1 MTPYSALFVDRD
13 GTVIEDVGYPSDPTD
28 VRLLPGAA
36 QALARIRSN
45 GVPIIMIT
53 NQSGIGRGLIERS
66 EFDAVQTEVVT
77 RLREAGAA
85 PDAVYVC
92 PHAPDA
98 GCECRKPAAGLFER
112 AAREHGIDLSR
123 ALYVGDRL
131 RDVAAGVARGGLA
144 VVVATG
150 APVPDELPDGVV
162 RAHDLS
168 DAIERALTG
177 PRAKGGGRMRVVVF
191 ASGGGSNFQAL
202 IDRFSEPA
210 TGVAM
215 AGLVASRETAGA
227 IRRAEDAGI
236 PWVVASAA
244 GAESGSEGAFLVEAL
259 ERLEADLV
267 VLAGYLRLVPPE
279 VVRGW
284 WGRVIN
290 IHPALLPAFGGQGM
304 YGARVHEAVVESG
317 VRVTGAT
324 VHFVDEAYD
333 RGPIIAQ
340 WPVPVLEGDT
350 PANVARR
357 VLAVEHQ
364 LLPDV
369 VAALS
374 EGAVGLQEDGR
385 VRWRRP
391 WIAGDRFR
399 ADPGT

>member
-13 GTVIEDVGYPSDPTD
+13 GTVIEDVGYPSDPAD

-36 QALARIRSN
+36 EALARIRA
-45 GVPIIMIT
+45 GGIPIIMIT
-53 NQSGIGRGLIERS
+53 NQSGVGRGLIEPAA
-66 EFDAVQTEVVT
+66 FDAVQTEVVA

-98 GCECRKPAAGLFER
+98 GCDCRKPAAGLFER
-112 AAREHGIDLSR
+112 AAREHGIDLAR

-131 RDVAAGVARGGLA
+131 RDVAAGVARGGLT

-150 APVPDELPDGVV
+150 APLPDELPDGVV
-162 RAHDLS
+162 RARDLA
-168 DAIERALTG
+168 DAIERALSG
-177 PRAKGGGRMRVVVF
+177 PEGERRMRVVVF

-202 IDRFSEPA
+202 IDRFAEPA
-210 TGVAM
+210 TGVEM

-244 GAESGSEGAFLVEAL
+244 GAEGGSGDEGAFLVAAL

-284 WGRVIN
+284 WGRIIN

-350 PANVARR
+350 PASVAGR
-357 VLAVEHQ
+357 VLAVEHE

-369 VAALS
+369 VAAIS
-374 EGAVGLQEDGR
+374 EGAVSLEEGGR

-399 ADPGT
+399 ADADE